1 MIEILEA
8 IALKASST
16 PALTSGLA
24 GGFHLSHPGEGTTMP
39 FAVLT
44 PITAVPLY
52 NTSRTYLQPVS
63 MQISLFA
70 ATVGEIAA
78 LIKAYRDNFNRQP
91 LTLATGKVMSAVLT
105 DERLVDDVEDEN
117 DALHSKHYVLE
128 FEFTQLQTHV

>member
-8 IALKASST
+8 IALKVSST

-24 GGFHLSHPGEGTTMP
+24 GGFHLNHPGEGTTMP

-44 PITAVPLY
+44 PISAPLQY

-63 MQISLFA
+63 MQLSIFA
-70 ATVGEIAA
+70 ATVGEIAT
-78 LIKAYRDNFNRQP
+78 LIKAYRDAFNRQA
-91 LTLATGKVMSAVLT
+91 LTLASGKVIAAVLT